1 MWLERDELLYDLL
14 TRDAI
19 LIKDRQL
26 FQLDGPFDSRE
37 QALEA
42 AKQVETRFSERFTR
56 QTLVAAE

>member
-19 LIKDRQL
+19 LIKDRQI

-42 AKQVETRFSERFTR
+42 ARQVEARVADRLENPL
-56 QTLVAAE
+56 QAVAA